1 MAQPGRALRSG
12 RRGRRFESSHSD
24 HFICSATRA
33 LIWGFPAFIIAIAFY
48 QGVGSYLGNYF
59 IAKVSLGVVHDL
71 RTALFN
77 NLLTLPN
84 RYFDLHNSGHLVSRI
99 TFNVTMVTGAATDA
113 IKVVFREGMTVI
125 FLFAYLLWMNWMLT
139 LVLIAILPVIGLMV
153 TSASKKFRKQSKKI
167 QTAMGDGTHV
177 TSETISGFRVV
188 RSFGGERYESDRF
201 LKASTENRQRGLKM
215 VRTARDNPSSI
226 VKRSRLQ
233 STPSPIRRI

>member
-1 MAQPGRALRSG
+1 M
-12 RRGRRFESSHSD
+12 E
-24 HFICSATRA
+24 
-33 LIWGFPAFIIAIAFY
+33 
-48 QGVGSYLGNYF
+48 
-59 IAKVSLGVVHDL
+59 
-71 RTALFN
+71 
-77 NLLTLPN
+77 
-84 RYFDLHNSGHLVSRI
+84 I

-167 QTAMGDGTHV
+167 QTAMGDVTHV

-215 VRTARDNPSSI
+215 VRTFWRVMEAHS
-226 VKRSRLQ
+226 SRLSAIMQ
-233 STPSPIRRI
+233 ETQVAASRPCVPISRRMR